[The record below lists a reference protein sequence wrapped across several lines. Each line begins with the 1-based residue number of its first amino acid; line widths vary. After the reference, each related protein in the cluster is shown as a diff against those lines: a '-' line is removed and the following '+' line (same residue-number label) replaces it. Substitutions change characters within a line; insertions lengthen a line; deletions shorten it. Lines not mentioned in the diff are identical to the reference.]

1 MKKQIHI
8 LEGILILTF
17 IVIASLLS
25 VIFIYKINHEK
36 VETDYMWNIEFSNL
50 NISEG
55 SQKGTLTLNDN
66 IINLDVSLKDDSEY
80 FEFTID
86 VTNNGSLKAK
96 IDEININEEKDND
109 ILNYTITYLDDT
121 PLKEGDIL
129 NSHTKKTIKTKIYY
143 PKQKDKIYEKL
154 NLKLTFTINY
164 VAIY

>member
-66 IINLDVSLKDDSEY
+66 IINLDVSLKDDSEF

-96 IDEININEEKDND
+96 IDEININEEKDNE
-109 ILNYTITYLDDT
+109 ILKYTISYLDDT

-129 NSHTKKTIKTKIYY
+129 NSHTKKTIKIKIYY

-154 NLKLTFTINY
+154 NLKLTFNINY